1 MIQEYA
7 TPIITG
13 TTLLSHV
20 VFVIFL
26 FLYCTQGTFKEGT
39 HQFVKKH
46 IDEILFGISFGAL
59 AGSLIYSNIIGFPP
73 CELCWIQ
80 RIFMY
85 PQTLIAAVSLWRKE
99 KLAVY
104 YASPLSILGGLVAL
118 FQSLTDW
125 GVGGSLLPCTAEGGA
140 CSRVYVMEYG
150 YITIPVMALTAF
162 IYLLTVSWIYK
173 KAK

>member
-1 MIQEYA
+1 MIQELTTPVMAGA
-7 TPIITG
+7 T
-13 TTLLSHV
+13 LFSHV

-26 FLYCTQGTFKEGT
+26 FIYFTQTNFKEGT
-39 HQFVKKH
+39 QQFVKKY
-46 IDEILFGISFGAL
+46 IDEILFVISGSAL
-59 AGSLIYSNIIGFPP
+59 VGSLIYSNIIGFPP
-73 CELCWIQ
+73 CDLCWIQ

-85 PQTLIAAVSLWRKE
+85 PQVALAVVSLWRKE
-99 KLAVY
+99 KLAVF
-104 YASPLSILGGLVAL
+104 YALPLSILGGLVAF

-125 GVGGSLLPCTAEGGA
+125 GIGGSLLPCTAEGGA

-162 IYLLTVSWIYK
+162 AYLLMVSWIYK

>member
-7 TPIITG
+7 TTIIT
-13 TTLLSHV
+13 TATLLSHV

-26 FLYCTQGTFKEGT
+26 FLYFTQKGFKQGTQKM
-39 HQFVKKH
+39 VKKY
-46 IDEILFGISFGAL
+46 IDEIIFGISFSAV

-85 PQTLIAAVSLWRKE
+85 PQALIAAVSFWRKE
-99 KLAVY
+99 KLTVF
-104 YASPLSILGGLVAL
+104 YALPLSILGALVAL
-118 FQSLTDW
+118 FHSLADL
-125 GVGGSLLPCTAEGGA
+125 GFGGSLLACTATGGA
-140 CSRVYVMEYG
+140 CSKVFIMEYG
-150 YITIPVMALTAF
+150 YITIPVMSLTAF

-173 KAK
+173 KS

>member
-1 MIQEYA
+1 MITELA
-7 TPIITG
+7 TPVIST
-13 TTLLSHV
+13 TTLASHV

-26 FLYCTQGTFKEGT
+26 LLYVTQTSFKEGT
-39 HQFVKKH
+39 HQFIKKY
-46 IDEILFGISFGAL
+46 IDEILFVISGSAL
-59 AGSLIYSNIIGFPP
+59 VGSLIYSNIIGFPP
-73 CELCWIQ
+73 CDLCWIQ

-85 PQTLIAAVSLWRKE
+85 PQVLLAGVSLWRKE

-104 YASPLSILGGLVAL
+104 YALPLSILGVLVAF
-118 FQSLTDW
+118 FQSLADW

-150 YITIPVMALTAF
+150 YITIPVMALTCF
-162 IYLLTVSWIYK
+162 VYLLAVSWIYK

>member
-1 MIQEYA
+1 MIIEYA
-7 TPIITG
+7 TPLITA

-26 FLYCTQGTFKEGT
+26 FLYFTQSSFKEGT
-39 HQFVKKH
+39 QKFVKKY
-46 IDEILFGISFGAL
+46 IDEILLVTSGA
-59 AGSLIYSNIIGFPP
+59 AMIGSLVYSNIIGFPP
-73 CELCWIQ
+73 CDLCWIQ

-85 PQTLIAAVSLWRKE
+85 PQVLIAAVSLWRKE

-104 YASPLSILGGLVAL
+104 YALPLSILGGLVAF

-125 GVGGSLLPCTAEGGA
+125 GLGGSLLPCTAEGGA

-150 YITIPVMALTAF
+150 YITIPVMALTCF
-162 IYLLTVSWIYK
+162 VYLLTVSWIYK
-173 KAK
+173 KS

>member
-1 MIQEYA
+1 MITELA
-7 TPIITG
+7 TPVITT
-13 TTLLSHV
+13 TTLASHV

-26 FLYCTQGTFKEGT
+26 FLYFTQSSLKEGT
-39 HQFVKKH
+39 QKFVKKY
-46 IDEILFGISFGAL
+46 IDEIIFLISFTAL

-85 PQTLIAAVSLWRKE
+85 PQPLLALVSFWRKE
-99 KLAVY
+99 KLAVF
-104 YASPLSILGGLVAL
+104 YALPLSILGGLVAL

-125 GVGGSLLPCTAEGGA
+125 GVGGSLLPCTASGGA

-162 IYLLTVSWIYK
+162 VYLLTVSWIYK
-173 KAK
+173 KS